1 MARTL
6 IAHLAAVVA
15 LIATI
20 LLGVDVAAAWKDPA
34 KAVII
39 VLAIIATLVLAAID
53 VTVTARNLPKSFR
66 GENRDA
72 KIRAYMGKLISKEWR
87 CVVSSNDLSWV
98 RGEVREIMFEK
109 ARRGSLELVMPV
121 ATELSAELV
130 AAGAVAHYYGTDDF
144 KFESRFTLVN
154 PDSRDSWVAIGQGTS
169 KAHLIREIHPENI
182 DPTLDLAKDLIK
194 IARRTAGA
202 RASE

>member
-1 MARTL
+1 MAQT
-6 IAHLAAVVA
+6 IVAHVAAVVA

-20 LLGVDVAAAWKDPA
+20 LLGVDVEAALKDPI
-34 KAVII
+34 KAIVIS
-39 VLAIIATLVLAAID
+39 LAVVATLTLAAID
-53 VTVTARNLPKSFR
+53 IARSASKRPKSFS
-66 GENRDA
+66 GDNRDA
-72 KIRAYMGKLISKEWR
+72 KIRAYMGKLISKEWS

-121 ATELSAELV
+121 ATELSEELV
-130 AAGAVAHYYGTDDF
+130 SAGATARYYGTHEF

-169 KAHLIREIHPENI
+169 KAHLIREIHPEDN
-182 DPTLDLAKDLIK
+182 DPTIDLAKDLIR
-194 IARRTAGA
+194 IARKAAGA
-202 RASE
+202 GDSV